1 MSSAVP
7 AYPAGSTPAPPVPV
21 QTARPT
27 TPRDEEIRVFG
38 HSNMFYWWP
47 VWLSA
52 FVLAGL
58 TYVDGHFMAIVPSGT
73 KLEQDQVLPGENK
86 PRDVLVAPAGKTVA
100 PASVPHVEMSP
111 RLRVAANN
119 NYGVV
124 FVGAL
129 LFVIMATNTTMRGP
143 ASIIA
148 VAGLIIAGLIAAL
161 FGWWD
166 DILHWLGDVDVR
178 MNAEGYLAIGIP
190 LFLMW
195 ALSTFIYDRYIYLIV
210 TRGQVRICQQIGDGE
225 IAVDSSGL
233 LLTKKRNDLFRHWL
247 LGLGSGDLHV
257 KTGGPANLD
266 FEMNNVLFIGWKIAR
281 IQNLLREKEVSEQP
295 ASA

>member
-7 AYPAGSTPAPPVPV
+7 PYPAGATPAPAETGHPAAV
-21 QTARPT
+21 
-27 TPRDEEIRVFG
+27 RDEEIRVFG

-47 VWLSA
+47 VWLIS
-52 FVLAGL
+52 FILAGL
-58 TYVDGHFMAIVPSGT
+58 TYLDGHFMAIVPKGST
-73 KLEQDQVLPGENK
+73 VEQGEVLPGDTR
-86 PRDVLVAPAGKTVA
+86 PRDIVVAPPGQKVPLSAA
-100 PASVPHVEMSP
+100 PSSELSP

-129 LFVIMATNTTMRGP
+129 LFVVMATNATLRGQ
-143 ASIIA
+143 ASVVA
-148 VAGLIIAGLIAAL
+148 VAGLIIAGLIVAL
-161 FGWWD
+161 LGWWD
-166 DILHWLGDVDVR
+166 DILRWVGNVDVR
-178 MNAEGYLAIGIP
+178 MNAEGYLAVGIP

-195 ALSTFIYDRYIYLIV
+195 LFSTFIYDRYVYLIV

-233 LLTKKRNDLFRHWL
+233 LLTKKRNDLFRHWM

-266 FEMNNVLFIGWKIAR
+266 FEMDNVLFVGWKIAR
-281 IQNLLREKEVSEQP
+281 IQTLLREKEVSADP
-295 ASA
+295 AAA